1 VSASPQNPG
10 APAVVVFDLGK
21 VLVDFDYSIAAR
33 RLGPRAR
40 LPAPELQHLL
50 CQSPLLCQ
58 YETGAVTTAQFHRA
72 VRDAAGLGMG
82 LEEFAACFADIFSE
96 IQPMIDTH
104 AALRARG
111 VPTWVFSNTNEIAAL
126 HIRRRFPFYS
136 RFDGYVLSYEQG
148 AMKPDGRIYEVVER
162 QTGRKGAGIF
172 YLDDRAE
179 NVAAGLARGW
189 RAVLHESPE
198 KSRRALAEAGLPV

>member
-1 VSASPQNPG
+1 MSAPS
-10 APAVVVFDLGK
+10 VVVFDLGK

-40 LPAPELQHLL
+40 LPASDLQFLL

-58 YETGAVTTAQFHRA
+58 YETGAVTTAQFHRGVCA
-72 VRDAAGLGMG
+72 AAGFDLG
-82 LEEFAACFADIFSE
+82 LEEFADCFADIFSE
-96 IQPMIDTH
+96 IRPMIDAH

-111 VPTWVFSNTNEIAAL
+111 VPTWIFSNTNEIAAV

-162 QTGRKGAGIF
+162 QTGRQGAAIL

-179 NVAAGLARGW
+179 NIAAGLARGW
-189 RAVLHESPE
+189 RAVLHETPE
-198 KSRRALAEAGLPV
+198 KSRLALAEAGLPV